1 MKSTLVTIVSLVVL
15 AGVLTW
21 LTIGA
26 QQVECEVCIDF
37 KGRRNCATAAAAT
50 KDEAVR
56 SGRTTACGLLA
67 SGVRD
72 GFACD
77 ATQPSLVKCK

>member
-15 AGVLTW
+15 AGVLSW
-21 LTIGA
+21 LTLGA
-26 QQVECEVCIDF
+26 QQAQCEVCIEF
-37 KGRRNCATAAAAT
+37 KGRRNCATAAAAS

-77 ATQPSLVKCK
+77 ATQPASVKCQ

>member
-1 MKSTLVTIVSLVVL
+1 MKSTLWTIVSLLVL
-15 AGVLTW
+15 VGVLGW
-21 LTIGA
+21 LTLAA
-26 QQVECEVCIDF
+26 QKVECEVCIDF

-50 KDEAVR
+50 EEEAVR

-77 ATQPSLVKCK
+77 ATQPSFVKCK

>member
-1 MKSTLVTIVSLVVL
+1 MKGSLLTIVSLLVL
-15 AGVLTW
+15 AGVLGW
-21 LTIGA
+21 LTLGA

-37 KGRRNCATAAAAT
+37 KGRRNCATAAGQT
-50 KDEAVR
+50 KDEVVR
-56 SGRTTACGLLA
+56 TGRTTACGLLA

-77 ATQPSLVKCK
+77 ATPPASVTCR